1 MAWHIYAKKRIFD
14 TTGSGQT
21 SPRENALKRGEF
33 FTQVLCTDL
42 FNFDT
47 AEDLPGWVRTKT
59 TKRLFWRE
67 ICTYAK
73 KRSFDQD
80 RLGTHVGN
88 VEKREAFSA
97 CRPSCRLPAGKETPF
112 CGSILY

>member
-14 TTGSGQT
+14 KTGSGQT

-33 FTQVLCTDL
+33 CTQVLCTDL
-42 FNFDT
+42 FDCDT

-73 KRSFDQD
+73 RDHFTK
-80 RLGTHVGN
+80 T
-88 VEKREAFSA
+88 
-97 CRPSCRLPAGKETPF
+97 
-112 CGSILY
+112 GSGHT